1 VTAVP
6 PAPGSSGIGRASA
19 FLASGT
25 LVSRLLGFVS
35 AAVLAQTLGN
45 TSVGANTFALANQLP
60 NNIYALVAGG
70 ILSAVLVPSIV
81 RANLHDDGGQK
92 FINRVVTLGT
102 VVFVAAAT
110 LATLCAPLLVRL
122 YASSAGDDGRG
133 MTGAELALAT
143 AFAYWCLPQ
152 ILFYALYSLLGEVL
166 NARKIFGPFTW
177 APVLNNVVA
186 IAGLVAFNIAFG
198 SRDISTASGWTSTM
212 IAVIAGTATLGVAS
226 QAIVLF
232 LFWRRAGLRYRPE
245 FRWRGVGLGRV
256 GKAAGWVFGM
266 IVVSQLAG
274 IVQSRVATEAGADGA
289 SVAALRYAWL
299 IFMLPHSIVTVSIAT
314 AFFTRMS
321 THARDRNLSAVR
333 HDVSSSLRTIGLIM
347 VFAAVGLVVLAY
359 PFAAVFSKEAEEA
372 AAMGNVLIGYLA
384 GLISFTVLFVLQRSF
399 YSLEDTRTPFFIQL
413 VQSAIFVA
421 GALVVS
427 TLPQDAIAG
436 GIAWVTT
443 IAGTVQT
450 LIAGLVLR
458 RRLGGIDGR
467 HILRQFLVYLLA
479 TVPAAVVGI
488 ALTASFGGFSG
499 GYALSGIFPAIIT
512 MGIVGT
518 VMLVVY
524 VVALAV
530 LRTPELRALT
540 APITARLRGRS

>member
-427 TLPQDAIAG
+427 TLPQDAIAV

-467 HILRQFLVYLLA
+467 HILRQFLVYLSA

>member
-1 VTAVP
+1 VSAT
-6 PAPGSSGIGRASA
+6 PAAAEPSGIGRASA

-35 AAVLAQTLGN
+35 AAVLAQTLG
-45 TSVGANTFALANQLP
+45 SQGVGANTFALANQLP

-70 ILSAVLVPSIV
+70 VLSAVLVPSIV

-92 FINRVVTLGT
+92 FINRVVTLGS
-102 VVFVAAAT
+102 VVFIAAAAI
-110 LATLCAPLLVRL
+110 ATLCAPLLVRL
-122 YASSAGDDGRG
+122 YASSAGEDGRG
-133 MTGAELALAT
+133 MSSDELGLAT

-186 IAGLVAFNIAFG
+186 IAGLLAFNIAF
-198 SRDISTASGWTSTM
+198 SSNDTSVASGWTPSM
-212 IAVIAGTATLGVAS
+212 IAVLAGTATLGVAA

-256 GKAAGWVFGM
+256 GKAAGWTFGM

-274 IVQSRVATEAGADGA
+274 IVQSRVATGAGTDET

-299 IFMLPHSIVTVSIAT
+299 IFMLPHSIVTVSVAT
-314 AFFTRMS
+314 AYFTRMS
-321 THARDRNLSAVR
+321 THARDRNLLAVR
-333 HDVSSSLRTIGLIM
+333 RDVSSSLRTIGLIM
-347 VFAAVGLVVLAY
+347 MFAAVGLIVLAY
-359 PFAAVFSKEAEEA
+359 PFSTIFSKSVDEAS
-372 AAMGNVLIGYLA
+372 AMGNVLIGYLA

-399 YSLEDTRTPFFIQL
+399 YALEDTRTPFFINL
-413 VQSAIFVA
+413 VQATLFVA
-421 GALVVS
+421 GALIVA
-427 TLPQDAIAG
+427 TLPQDSIAA

-443 IAGTVQT
+443 IAGTAQT
-450 LIAGLVLR
+450 LIAALVLR

-479 TVPAAVVGI
+479 TVPAAAAGLG
-488 ALTASFGGFSG
+488 LTAGFGGFTG
-499 GYALSGIFPAIIT
+499 GFAMSGIGPAILT
-512 MGIVGT
+512 MGIVGG
-518 VMLVVY
+518 VMAGIY
-524 VVALAV
+524 IAALAL

-540 APITARLRGRS
+540 APVTARLRGRS

>member
-1 VTAVP
+1 VTTA
-6 PAPGSSGIGRASA
+6 PAAAEPSGIGRASA

-35 AAVLAQTLGN
+35 AAVLAQTLG
-45 TSVGANTFALANQLP
+45 SRGVGANTFALANQLP

-92 FINRVVTLGT
+92 FINRVVTLGS
-102 VVFVAAAT
+102 VVFIAAAAI
-110 LATLCAPLLVRL
+110 ATLCAPLLVQL
-122 YASSAGDDGRG
+122 YASAAGDDGRG
-133 MTGAELALAT
+133 LTSAELALAT

-186 IAGLVAFNIAFG
+186 IAGLLAFNVAFG
-198 SRDISTASGWTSTM
+198 SRDISTASGWTPSM

-256 GKAAGWVFGM
+256 GKAAGWIFGM

-274 IVQSRVATEAGADGA
+274 IVQSRVATGAGGDEV

-314 AFFTRMS
+314 AYFTRMS
-321 THARDRNLSAVR
+321 THARDRNLVAIR
-333 HDVSSSLRTIGLIM
+333 RDISSSLRTIGLIM
-347 VFAAVGLVVLAY
+347 VFAAVGLIVLAY
-359 PFAAVFSKEAEEA
+359 PFATVFSKSAGEAI
-372 AAMGNVLIGYLA
+372 AMGNVLIGYLA

-399 YSLEDTRTPFFIQL
+399 YSLEDTRTPFFIQ
-413 VQSAIFVA
+413 VIQSTIFVG
-421 GALVVS
+421 GALIVA
-427 TLPQDAIAG
+427 TLPQDSIAV

-443 IAGTVQT
+443 IAGTIQT
-450 LIAGLVLR
+450 LIAAAILR
-458 RRLGGIDGR
+458 RRLGGLDGR
-467 HILRQFLVYLLA
+467 HIIRQFLVYLLA
-479 TVPAAVVGI
+479 TIPAAAVGVG
-488 ALTASFGGFSG
+488 LTASFGGFSG
-499 GYALSGIFPAIIT
+499 GYAMSGIFPAILT
-512 MGIVGT
+512 MGIVGG

-524 VVALAV
+524 VLVLALI
-530 LRTPELRALT
+530 RTPELRALT

>member
-1 VTAVP
+1 VSAT
-6 PAPGSSGIGRASA
+6 PAAAEPSGIGRASA

-35 AAVLAQTLGN
+35 AAVLAQTLG
-45 TSVGANTFALANQLP
+45 SQGVGANTFALANQLP

-70 ILSAVLVPSIV
+70 VLSAVLVPSIV

-92 FINRVVTLGT
+92 FINRVVTLGS
-102 VVFVAAAT
+102 VVFIAAAAI
-110 LATLCAPLLVRL
+110 ATLCAPLLVRL
-122 YASSAGDDGRG
+122 YASSAGEDGRG
-133 MTGAELALAT
+133 MSSDELGLAT

-186 IAGLVAFNIAFG
+186 IAGLLAFNIAF
-198 SRDISTASGWTSTM
+198 SSNDTSVASGWTPFM
-212 IAVIAGTATLGVAS
+212 IAVLAGTATLGVAA

-256 GKAAGWVFGM
+256 GKAAGWTFGM

-274 IVQSRVATEAGADGA
+274 IVQSRVATGAGTDET

-299 IFMLPHSIVTVSIAT
+299 IFMLPHSIVTVSVAT
-314 AFFTRMS
+314 AYFTRMS
-321 THARDRNLSAVR
+321 THARDRNLLAVR
-333 HDVSSSLRTIGLIM
+333 RDVSSSLRTIGLIM
-347 VFAAVGLVVLAY
+347 MFAAVGLIVLAY
-359 PFAAVFSKEAEEA
+359 PFSTIFSKSVDEAS
-372 AAMGNVLIGYLA
+372 AMGNVLIGYLA

-399 YSLEDTRTPFFIQL
+399 YALEDTRTPFFINL
-413 VQSAIFVA
+413 VQATLFVA
-421 GALVVS
+421 GALIVA
-427 TLPQDAIAG
+427 TLPQDSIAA

-443 IAGTVQT
+443 IAGTAQT
-450 LIAGLVLR
+450 LIAALVLR

-479 TVPAAVVGI
+479 TVPAAAAGLG
-488 ALTASFGGFSG
+488 LTAGFGGFTG
-499 GYALSGIFPAIIT
+499 GFAMSGIGPAILT
-512 MGIVGT
+512 MGIVGG
-518 VMLVVY
+518 VMAGIY
-524 VVALAV
+524 IAALAL

-540 APITARLRGRS
+540 APVTARLRGRS

>member
-1 VTAVP
+1 
-6 PAPGSSGIGRASA
+6 
-19 FLASGT
+19 
-25 LVSRLLGFVS
+25 
-35 AAVLAQTLGN
+35 
-45 TSVGANTFALANQLP
+45 
-60 NNIYALVAGG
+60 
-70 ILSAVLVPSIV
+70 
-81 RANLHDDGGQK
+81 
-92 FINRVVTLGT
+92 
-102 VVFVAAAT
+102 
-110 LATLCAPLLVRL
+110 
-122 YASSAGDDGRG
+122 
-133 MTGAELALAT
+133 
-143 AFAYWCLPQ
+143 
-152 ILFYALYSLLGEVL
+152 
-166 NARKIFGPFTW
+166 
-177 APVLNNVVA
+177 
-186 IAGLVAFNIAFG
+186 
-198 SRDISTASGWTSTM
+198 
-212 IAVIAGTATLGVAS
+212 
-226 QAIVLF
+226 
-232 LFWRRAGLRYRPE
+232 
-245 FRWRGVGLGRV
+245 
-256 GKAAGWVFGM
+256 
-266 IVVSQLAG
+266 VVSQLAG

-427 TLPQDAIAG
+427 TLPQDAIAV

-467 HILRQFLVYLLA
+467 HILRQFLVYLSA

-512 MGIVGT
+512 VGIVGT

>member
-427 TLPQDAIAG
+427 TLPQDAIAV

-467 HILRQFLVYLLA
+467 HILRQFLVYLSA

-512 MGIVGT
+512 VGIVGT